1 MSKVFKKFSGTF
13 WVANFMELF
22 ERWAW
27 YGIFM
32 VLALYLTNSR
42 DTGALGFTQSQK
54 GLLMGTVVAVL
65 YFLPVITGAIADKFG
80 YKKILLIS
88 FTILSTGYLTMG
100 YVTSYTGVFLVFF
113 YIAIGAALF
122 KPIIAATVSK
132 TTDNATSSIGFGIY
146 YMMVNIGA
154 FIAPLFSSK
163 LRSFDWRYVFIMS
176 SVIITINFIF
186 VIFFY
191 KEPNRKIN
199 KEPLAHT
206 FLTIFKNIY
215 IALSDFKFLVFLII
229 IIGFWTMYNQL
240 FYTLPNFIDQWIDTS
255 SVYNA
260 IHSFSP
266 KLAAAVGTK
275 QGTINPEVIADID
288 AGYIILFQILISTLI
303 MKLKPV
309 KAMMSGFLVCSVGI
323 GLTFATHNPF
333 FLFISI
339 FVFSVGEMASS
350 PKITEYIGKIAPKD
364 KVALYM
370 GCSFLPMA
378 AGNFFAGII
387 SGKVYESISDKI
399 SLLKTEVA
407 ARGLYIPEISKNFTQ
422 NDYINRA
429 SYLTGLNKQELTNM
443 LWDKYN
449 PSKIWMIFT
458 GIGVLTVVAFFFYN
472 KFVLNKK
479 K

>member
-176 SVIITINFIF
+176 SVIITINFI
-186 VIFFY
+186 
-191 KEPNRKIN
+191 
-199 KEPLAHT
+199 L
-206 FLTIFKNIY
+206 
-215 IALSDFKFLVFLII
+215 
-229 IIGFWTMYNQL
+229 
-240 FYTLPNFIDQWIDTS
+240 
-255 SVYNA
+255 
-260 IHSFSP
+260 
-266 KLAAAVGTK
+266 
-275 QGTINPEVIADID
+275 
-288 AGYIILFQILISTLI
+288 
-303 MKLKPV
+303 
-309 KAMMSGFLVCSVGI
+309 
-323 GLTFATHNPF
+323 
-333 FLFISI
+333 
-339 FVFSVGEMASS
+339 
-350 PKITEYIGKIAPKD
+350 
-364 KVALYM
+364 
-370 GCSFLPMA
+370 
-378 AGNFFAGII
+378 
-387 SGKVYESISDKI
+387 
-399 SLLKTEVA
+399 
-407 ARGLYIPEISKNFTQ
+407 
-422 NDYINRA
+422 
-429 SYLTGLNKQELTNM
+429 
-443 LWDKYN
+443 
-449 PSKIWMIFT
+449 
-458 GIGVLTVVAFFFYN
+458 
-472 KFVLNKK
+472 
-479 K
+479 